1 MAVTVND
8 LREQVIRLEAVCEEY
23 VRDKDDFYEIHRDA
37 YQRICGTIVCDFV
50 TSLLSTYS
58 YLNGLGNM
66 DSPNIS
72 IRDAYREIRKTLDS
86 QSVIWR
92 KCHQMVPN
100 TTSEDVFDLLN
111 NLNILRD
118 LRNIPVH
125 EAQWGGIL
133 RRLSQD
139 VLETLVYLT
148 ALICSCIDSDLDYA
162 RYFDIALNVYE
173 AMSVLVYDE

>member
-1 MAVTVND
+1 
-8 LREQVIRLEAVCEEY
+8 
-23 VRDKDDFYEIHRDA
+23 
-37 YQRICGTIVCDFV
+37 
-50 TSLLSTYS
+50 
-58 YLNGLGNM
+58 
-66 DSPNIS
+66 
-72 IRDAYREIRKTLDS
+72 
-86 QSVIWR
+86 
-92 KCHQMVPN
+92 MVPN

-148 ALICSCIDSDLDYA
+148 ALICSCTDSDLDYA